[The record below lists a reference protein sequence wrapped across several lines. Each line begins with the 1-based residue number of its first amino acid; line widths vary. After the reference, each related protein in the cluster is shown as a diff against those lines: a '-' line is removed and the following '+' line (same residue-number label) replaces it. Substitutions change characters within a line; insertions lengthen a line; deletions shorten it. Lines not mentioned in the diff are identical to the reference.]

1 MRNCAGGSLSR
12 TLKYL
17 TPRMHAHQSLIMP
30 VWVVSVPASMFPF
43 MGGAVHESW
52 HYQVLLH
59 RQVLI

>member
-17 TPRMHAHQSLIMP
+17 TLRMHAHQSLITP
-30 VWVVSVPASMFPF
+30 VWVVSVPASMFTS

-52 HYQVLLH
+52 HYQVVLH